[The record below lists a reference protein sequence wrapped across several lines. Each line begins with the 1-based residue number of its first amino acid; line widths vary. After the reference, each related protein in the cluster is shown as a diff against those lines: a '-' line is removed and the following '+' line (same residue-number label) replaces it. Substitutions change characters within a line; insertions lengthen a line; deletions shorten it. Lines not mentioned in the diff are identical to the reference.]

1 MNKKIQNGKSCVKE
15 DHSEAR
21 ARAEIATF
29 FRAIDSYPARFSKKR
44 TLTFNEHLCSYLDRQ
59 ALDERIRSGRY

>member
-1 MNKKIQNGKSCVKE
+1 MNKKIQNGKSCLKG
-15 DHSEAR
+15 DRSEAR

-29 FRAIDSYPARFSKKR
+29 FQAIDSYPARLSKKR
-44 TLTFNEHLCSYLDRQ
+44 TLTFDEHLCSCLDRQ